1 MFSISKCSSLF
12 RIVSDLVASSLGIE
26 FKLTQSRWQHGNN
39 GSTELSNRP
48 PPTAVVVDNTTA
60 ISVTGSWV
68 QTQNSDIGVA
78 YRKYNRIVNNI
89 TMSMPHSGVFAAARD
104 RKNDIL
110 QPEDLA
116 GVGEYSLRA
125 AVVSPTINVLCVNMK
140 ATEMDPLIYVR
151 WPDATTIE
159 STNFPTQKL
168 AWYAC

>member
-1 MFSISKCSSLF
+1 
-12 RIVSDLVASSLGIE
+12 VV
-26 FKLTQSRWQHGNN
+26 NN
-39 GSTELSNRP
+39 S
-48 PPTAVVVDNTTA
+48 TA
-60 ISVTGSWV
+60 ISVAGSWV
-68 QTQNSDIGVA
+68 QRGTSNIEA
-78 YRKYNRIVNNI
+78 AFKEYNRIVNNI
-89 TMSMPHSGVFAAARD
+89 TMSMPHAGVFSAARD